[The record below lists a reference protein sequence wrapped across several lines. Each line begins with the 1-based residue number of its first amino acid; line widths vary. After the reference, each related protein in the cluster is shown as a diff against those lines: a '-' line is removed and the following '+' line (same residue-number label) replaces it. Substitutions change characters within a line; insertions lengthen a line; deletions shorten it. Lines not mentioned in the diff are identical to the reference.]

1 MHKCMSQHG
10 DKDHAGDAL
19 YLLEHFKVKNI
30 YMNLGKKTTMKKLLL
45 QNMIIILP
53 KKAQQ

>member
-1 MHKCMSQHG
+1 MSQHG